1 MINTWENIKRTI
13 HETYNTKQDIKE
25 HITRSIC
32 YKLKNENGESCDRY
46 EYQFT
51 GMSRISNDNSA
62 SVILILQLVINNRN
76 NTIDEHANT

>member
-1 MINTWENIKRTI
+1 MITRNM
-13 HETYNTKQDIKE
+13 YNTKQGIQKY
-25 HITRSIC
+25 IMWSTR

-51 GMSRISNDNSA
+51 GTIRILNDNSA

-76 NTIDEHANT
+76 NAIDEHANT